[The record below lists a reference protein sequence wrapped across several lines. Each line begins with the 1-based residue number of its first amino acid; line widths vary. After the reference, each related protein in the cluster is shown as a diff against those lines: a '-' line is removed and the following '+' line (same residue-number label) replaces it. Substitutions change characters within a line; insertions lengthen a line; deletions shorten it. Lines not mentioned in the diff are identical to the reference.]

1 MANKSRSG
9 AEPVVPRGGEGPS
22 ASSFSDG
29 ARHSDLLTRFVL
41 ARHALTDTTA
51 GARRSRGVQ
60 WYGGGHRT
68 RQLGLMRLSCSTV
81 SENIMRRR
89 RGNACTGSGG
99 FGGLAADGAGAWR
112 RPRSVRRPKLLS
124 PRDNQ
129 PTSPILT

>member
-1 MANKSRSG
+1 M
-9 AEPVVPRGGEGPS
+9 
-22 ASSFSDG
+22 
-29 ARHSDLLTRFVL
+29 
-41 ARHALTDTTA
+41 
-51 GARRSRGVQ
+51 Q

-129 PTSPILT
+129 PTSRISLIGLKTYSTRLHTRMHCHGPRAAATMIMVWIHGRGR